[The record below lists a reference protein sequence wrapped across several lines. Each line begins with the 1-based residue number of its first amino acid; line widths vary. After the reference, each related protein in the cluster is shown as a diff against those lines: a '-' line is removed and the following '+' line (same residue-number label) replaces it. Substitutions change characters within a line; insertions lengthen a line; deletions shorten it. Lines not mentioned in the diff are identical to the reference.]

1 MSTERDIIT
10 GRKLKGTN
18 PLNKQKTSKFN
29 KCKQK
34 IYRYQPLFEIEKY
47 MLSELSEEMD

>member
-1 MSTERDIIT
+1 MSTERDIII

-18 PLNKQKTSKFN
+18 PLNKQKTSKF
-29 KCKQK
+29 
-34 IYRYQPLFEIEKY
+34 EIEKY